1 MRCDTLR
8 ASRFDALTRR
18 HELAY
23 HAREKLGLAAF
34 EMKIPVPNLDQVV
47 RDITDEMR
55 RRPDRGAV
63 ATYIPELARVDANS
77 FGLVVIDADGTV
89 AAGGDCDT
97 PFSIQSISKVF
108 TLTLALGKVGDK
120 LWARVGREPSGSPF
134 NSIVQLERER
144 GIPRNPFINAGAIA
158 VTDLILSGHQPREAL
173 GEILRFM
180 QFLADDTSIT
190 IDEAVAASELRTGF
204 RNSALANYMKSFG
217 VLDNPVDFTLGVYFH
232 HCAIAM
238 SCRQLAMA
246 GRFLA
251 QFGSNPSTG
260 FAVIQPERARRINAL
275 MMTCGHYDGSGEFA
289 YRVGLPGKSGVGGG
303 ILAVAPGK
311 ASIAVWSPGLD
322 AAGNS
327 HLGQIALEALSKR
340 MGWSIFGP

>member
-1 MRCDTLR
+1 MRGRPENDCCYAAAV
-8 ASRFDALTRR
+8 ASEPWKSPIVS
-18 HELAY
+18 ELEA
-23 HAREKLGLAAF
+23 AVREIA
-34 EMKIPVPNLDQVV
+34 E
-47 RDITDEMR
+47 EMR
-55 RRPDRGAV
+55 GRPDRGEV
-63 ATYIPELARVDANS
+63 ASYIPELARADANA
-77 FGLVVIDADGTV
+77 FGLVVIDADGAV
-89 AAGGDCDT
+89 AAAGDADV

-108 TLTLALGKVGDK
+108 TLTLALGMVGDR
-120 LWARVGREPSGSPF
+120 LWRKVGREPSGSPF

-158 VTDLILSGHQPREAL
+158 VTDVILSGHQPREAL

-180 QFLADDTSIT
+180 QFLAQDPSIA
-190 IDEAVAASELRTGF
+190 IDEAVAASEARTGF

-217 VLDNPVDFTLGVYFH
+217 VIENPVDFTLGVYFH

-251 QFGSNPSTG
+251 HSGRNPSTG
-260 FAVIQPERARRINAL
+260 HSVVSAERARRINAVML
-275 MMTCGHYDGSGEFA
+275 TCGHYDGSGEFA

-322 AAGNS
+322 ASGNS
-327 HLGQIALEALSKR
+327 HLGRIALEALTKR
-340 MGWSIFGP
+340 LGWSIFGH

>member
-1 MRCDTLR
+1 MSGA
-8 ASRFDALTRR
+8 AS
-18 HELAY
+18 
-23 HAREKLGLAAF
+23 
-34 EMKIPVPNLDQVV
+34 NLEQVV
-47 RDITDEMR
+47 KEIADEMR
-55 RRPDRGAV
+55 ERPDRGEV
-63 ATYIPELARVDANS
+63 ATYIPELARVDPKA
-77 FGLVVIDADGTV
+77 FGLVVIDADGHV
-89 AAGGDCDT
+89 AAEGDSDT

-108 TLTLALGKVGDK
+108 TLTLALGMVGDR
-120 LWARVGREPSGSPF
+120 LWRRVGREPSGTPF

-180 QFLADDTSIT
+180 QFLAQDPTVV

-204 RNSALANYMKSFG
+204 RNMALANYMKSFS
-217 VLDNPVDFTLGVYFH
+217 VIDNPVDFTLGVYFH

-251 QFGSNPSTG
+251 HSGRNPSTG
-260 FAVIQPERARRINAL
+260 LSVVQPERARRINAVML
-275 MMTCGHYDGSGEFA
+275 TCGHYDGSGEFA

-303 ILAVAPGK
+303 ILAIAPGK

-327 HLGQIALEALSKR
+327 HLGRIALEMLTKR
-340 MGWSIFGP
+340 LGWSIFAG